1 MGKKKNSL
9 MLKSSFTPSYMC
21 TVCHNYKVVKISES
35 ARKLTP
41 TAKLYC
47 DFCKK
52 YTKMVQ

>member
-9 MLKSSFTPSYMC
+9 MRKSSFTPSYMC
-21 TVCHNYKVVKISES
+21 TVCHNYKVVKVSES